1 MTDENNKVSPSGRDE
16 GGLRRLEG
24 AEQNSIPTTKVERSA
39 KFVKT
44 GFKIGGNYIKHY
56 SKKLFNPD
64 MDKSGLNE
72 DNAAD
77 IYQSLSELKG
87 SALKVA
93 QMLSMD
99 KNLLPKAYVD
109 KFTQS
114 QYNAPPLSGPLIVQ
128 TFRKYFGKNP
138 DQIFD
143 KFNIRSNNAASI
155 GQVHQ
160 AELNGK
166 KLAVKIQYPGVGES
180 ISSDLKL
187 IKPFAFR
194 MLGMS
199 EKELN
204 VYMSEVEERLLE
216 ETDYEL
222 EVRRSIEFSTACANL
237 DNVVFPIYYPELSSK
252 RIITMDWLEG
262 KHLKEFL
269 ATNPSQELRNQ
280 IGQALWDF
288 YNFQQHELRAVH
300 ADPHPGNFLITPEGK
315 LGCIDFGCIKE
326 MPEDFYYPF
335 FSLTST
341 NLLDNKE
348 ETIKAFRLLD
358 MIRRDDTPAQVE
370 FFYGQFKEMISLF
383 AMPYIDDHFDFSQ
396 SEFFDQLFAFGE
408 RLSKMPEFKQARG
421 VKHFI
426 YVNRTN
432 FGLYNILHELK
443 AKVKTDTFKPHV
455 VLEY

>member
-1 MTDENNKVSPSGRDE
+1 MSEQTPK
-16 GGLRRLEG
+16 
-24 AEQNSIPTTKVERSA
+24 EQNSIPTSKTQRSA

-64 MDKSGLNE
+64 MDKSELNE

-77 IYQSLSELKG
+77 IYESLSELKG

-99 KNLLPKAYVD
+99 KNLLPQAYVD

-128 TFRKYFGKNP
+128 TFKKYFGKTP
-138 DQIFD
+138 DKIFD
-143 KFNIRSNNAASI
+143 KFNVRSSNAASI

-166 KLAVKIQYPGVGES
+166 KLAVKIQYPGVGDS

-187 IKPFAFR
+187 VKPFAFR

-199 EKELN
+199 EKELD
-204 VYMSEVEERLLE
+204 VYMKEVEERLLE

-222 EVRRSIEFSTACANL
+222 EVRRSIEFSEACSGL
-237 DNVVFPIYYPELSSK
+237 DNVVFPQYYPELSSK

-269 ATNPSQELRNQ
+269 QTNPSQQLRNQ

-300 ADPHPGNFLITPEGK
+300 ADPHPGNFMITAEGK
-315 LGCIDFGCIKE
+315 LGIIDFGCIKE

-341 NLLDNKE
+341 GLMDNRE
-348 ETIKAFRLLD
+348 ETIKAFRQLD
-358 MIRRDDTPAQVE
+358 MIHLNDTPAQIE
-370 FFYGQFKEMISLF
+370 FYYTMYRQMISLF
-383 AMPYIDDHFDFSQ
+383 AKPYITDHFNFGQ
-396 SEFFDQLFAFGE
+396 TTFFDDLYGFGE
-408 RLSKMPEFKQARG
+408 KVSKMPEFKQARG

-443 AKVKTDTFKPHV
+443 AQVKTDTYKPHV
-455 VLEY
+455 LEQFA

>member
-1 MTDENNKVSPSGRDE
+1 MIDNTPK
-16 GGLRRLEG
+16 
-24 AEQNSIPTTKVERSA
+24 EQNSIPTSKVQRSA

-44 GFKIGGNYIKHY
+44 GLKVGGNYLKHY

-64 MDKSGLNE
+64 MDKTELNE
-72 DNAAD
+72 NNATD
-77 IYQSLSELKG
+77 IYESLSELKG

-99 KNLLPKAYVD
+99 KNLLPQAYTD
-109 KFTQS
+109 KFSQS

-128 TFRKYFGKNP
+128 TFKKYFGKTP
-138 DQIFD
+138 DKIYD
-143 KFNIRSNNAASI
+143 KFNVRSSNAASI

-166 KLAVKIQYPGVGES
+166 KLAVKIQYPGVGDS

-187 IKPFAFR
+187 VKPFAFR

-199 EKELN
+199 EKELDI
-204 VYMSEVEERLLE
+204 YMREVEERLLE

-222 EVRRSIEFSTACANL
+222 EVRRSIEFSTACAGL
-237 DNVVFPIYYPELSSK
+237 DNVVFPKYYPELSSK

-262 KHLKEFL
+262 KHLREFL
-269 ATNPSQELRNQ
+269 KTNPSQLLRNK

-300 ADPHPGNFLITPEGK
+300 ADPHPGNFMITAENK
-315 LGCIDFGCIKE
+315 LGIIDFGCIKE

-341 NLLDNKE
+341 GLMDNKE
-348 ETIKAFRLLD
+348 ETIKAFRQLG
-358 MIRRDDTPAQVE
+358 MIHTNDTPAQIE
-370 FFYGQFKEMISLF
+370 FYYTMYRQMIGLF
-383 AMPYIDDHFDFSQ
+383 AKPYTTDRFDFS
-396 SEFFDQLFAFGE
+396 ETAFFDELYGFGE
-408 RLSKMPEFKQARG
+408 KVSKMPEFKQARG

-443 AKVKTDTFKPHV
+443 AQVNTDTFKPHV

>member
-1 MTDENNKVSPSGRDE
+1 MSDTK
-16 GGLRRLEG
+16 
-24 AEQNSIPTTKVERSA
+24 EQNSIPTSKVQRSA

-44 GFKIGGNYIKHY
+44 GIKVGGNYIKHY
-56 SKKLFNPD
+56 SKKLFNPE
-64 MDKSGLNE
+64 MDKTELNE

-99 KNLLPKAYVD
+99 KNLLPQAYVD

-128 TFRKYFGKNP
+128 TFKKYFGKSP
-138 DQIFD
+138 EQIYD
-143 KFNIRSNNAASI
+143 KFNIKSSNAASI
-155 GQVHQ
+155 GQVHE
-160 AELNGK
+160 AWLNGK
-166 KLAVKIQYPGVGES
+166 KLAIKIQYPGVGDS

-187 IKPFAFR
+187 VKPFAFR
-194 MLGMS
+194 LLGMS
-199 EKELN
+199 EKELD
-204 VYMSEVEERLLE
+204 VYMREVEERLLE

-222 EVRRSIEFSTACANL
+222 EVRRSIQFSQACANL
-237 DNVVFPIYYPELSSK
+237 NNVVFPDYYPELSGR

-262 KHLKEFL
+262 KHLREFL
-269 ATNPSQELRNQ
+269 ATNPSQQLRNK

-300 ADPHPGNFLITPEGK
+300 ADPHPGNFMITADDK
-315 LGCIDFGCIKE
+315 LGVIDFGCIKE
-326 MPEDFYYPF
+326 MPDDFYYPF
-335 FSLTST
+335 FSLTAS
-341 NLLDNKE
+341 NLMDNKE
-348 ETIKAFRLLD
+348 ETINAFRKLE
-358 MIRRDDTPAQVE
+358 MILPNDTPEQVE
-370 FFYGQFKEMISLF
+370 FYYGMYKQMIGLF
-383 AMPYIDDHFDFSQ
+383 AKPYISPDFDFGRP
-396 SEFFDQLFAFGE
+396 EFFEELFGFGE
-408 RLSKMPEFKQARG
+408 KISKMPEFKQARG

-443 AKVKTDTFKPHV
+443 AQVKTDTYNPHV
-455 VLEY
+455 VEHFELDNK

>member
-1 MTDENNKVSPSGRDE
+1 MSE
-16 GGLRRLEG
+16 
-24 AEQNSIPTTKVERSA
+24 EQDNSKEQTSIPTSKVQRSA
-39 KFVKT
+39 KFVST
-44 GFKIGGNYIKHY
+44 GFKVGGNYIKHY

-64 MDKSGLNE
+64 LDRSELNE

-99 KNLLPKAYVD
+99 KSILPKAYVD
-109 KFTQS
+109 KFSQS

-128 TFRKYFGKNP
+128 TFRKYFGKSP
-138 DQIFD
+138 EQIYD
-143 KFNIRSNNAASI
+143 KFSLRSNNAASI

-160 AELNGK
+160 AELNGE
-166 KLAVKIQYPGVGES
+166 KLAVKIQYPGVGDS

-194 MLGMS
+194 LLGMS
-199 EKELN
+199 EKELD
-204 VYMSEVEERLLE
+204 VYMREVEERLVE

-222 EVRRSIEFSTACANL
+222 EVRRSIEFSNACSGL
-237 DNVVFPIYYPELSSK
+237 DNIVFPTYYPQLSSK
-252 RIITMDWLEG
+252 RIITMSWLEG
-262 KHLKEFL
+262 KHLREFML
-269 ATNPSQELRNQ
+269 TNPSQELRNQ

-300 ADPHPGNFLITPEGK
+300 ADPHPGNFMITGEGK
-315 LGCIDFGCIKE
+315 LGVIDFGCIKE
-326 MPEDFYYPF
+326 MPDDFYYPF

-341 NLLDNKE
+341 DLLNNKE
-348 ETIKAFRLLD
+348 ETIKAFRKLE
-358 MIRRDDTPAQVE
+358 MILPNDSPQQIE
-370 FFYGQFKEMISLF
+370 FYHNTYHQMISLF
-383 AMPYIDDHFDFSQ
+383 AKPYLSGTFDFTGSA
-396 SEFFDQLFAFGE
+396 FFDELYVFGE
-408 RLSKMPEFKQARG
+408 MIARMPEFKQARG

-443 AKVKTDTFKPHV
+443 AEVKTDTFKPHV
-455 VLEY
+455 MVVV

>member
-1 MTDENNKVSPSGRDE
+1 MNDTAK
-16 GGLRRLEG
+16 
-24 AEQNSIPTTKVERSA
+24 EQNSIPTTKVQRSA
-39 KFVKT
+39 RFVKT
-44 GFKIGGNYIKHY
+44 GFKVGGNYIKHY
-56 SKKLFNPD
+56 SKKLFNPEL
-64 MDKSGLNE
+64 DKTELNE

-77 IYQSLSELKG
+77 IYESLSELKG

-128 TFRKYFGKNP
+128 TFRKYFGKSP
-138 DQIFD
+138 DQIYD
-143 KFNIRSNNAASI
+143 KFNLRSTNAASI

-166 KLAVKIQYPGVGES
+166 KLAVKIQYPGVGDS

-187 IKPFAFR
+187 VKPFAFR
-194 MLGMS
+194 LLGMS
-199 EKELN
+199 EKELDI
-204 VYMSEVEERLLE
+204 YMKEVEERLLE

-222 EVRRSIEFSTACANL
+222 EVRRSIEFSQACAGL
-237 DNVVFPIYYPELSSK
+237 DNVVFPTYYPELSSK
-252 RIITMDWLEG
+252 RIITMDWMEG
-262 KHLKEFL
+262 LHLREFL
-269 ATNPSQELRNQ
+269 QTSPSQELRDR

-300 ADPHPGNFLITPEGK
+300 ADPHPGNFMITPNGK
-315 LGCIDFGCIKE
+315 LGIIDFGCIKE
-326 MPEDFYYPF
+326 MPEDFYTPF

-341 NLLDNKE
+341 NLFANKE
-348 ETIKAFRLLD
+348 ETIKAFRQLE
-358 MIRRDDTPAQVE
+358 MILPNDTSAQIE
-370 FFYGQFKEMISLF
+370 FYYNMYKKMISLF
-383 AMPYIDDHFDFSQ
+383 AKPYITDNFDFAQTS
-396 SEFFDQLFAFGE
+396 FFDDLYGFGE
-408 RLSKMPEFKQARG
+408 QVAKMPEFKQARG

-432 FGLYNILHELK
+432 FGLYNILYELK
-443 AKVKTDTFKPHV
+443 ARVKTDTYKPHV
-455 VLEY
+455 CLTY